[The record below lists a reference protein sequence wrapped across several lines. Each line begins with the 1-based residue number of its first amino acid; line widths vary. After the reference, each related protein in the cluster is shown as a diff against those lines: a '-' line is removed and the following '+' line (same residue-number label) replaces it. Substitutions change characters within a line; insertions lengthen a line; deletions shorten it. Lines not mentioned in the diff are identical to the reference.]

1 MKLIYLTAKK
11 YPGSTADHNYILNLA
26 RAFFKEFGQNFSFVA
41 CNTNL
46 QDLHDIPLVNVLI
59 PNLLKRTFV
68 FFFWIPWYWFNN
80 IHKDLDTGKR
90 VIFFSNDLNLL
101 SILIF
106 WKRLLNLPI
115 IIVAD
120 WHYWSGSWKDIFVF
134 KNSNYSVVTSDKLK
148 RAISHVSPLSNIQ
161 TIYGGVSLEQ
171 YEAVDNLKQVRL
183 QLGLPLHKFLIGY
196 IGLFRSLGIDKGI
209 SMMIDSLE
217 YLDPDNI
224 MVFVGGKNNEI
235 DNYKKYAETKQ
246 LTDRCIFIPLQIF
259 EKVVLYEKVMDILV
273 IPYPDHPHFRDI
285 GFPMKIY
292 EYMAANVPIVYTQ
305 LGLVEEIVA
314 DCAYGI
320 KPDNP
325 LELAKIISFIKLN
338 PDDVKKKKLL
348 AFEKVKKLSWA
359 DKAKSIIAVFK

>member
-1 MKLIYLTAKK
+1 
-11 YPGSTADHNYILNLA
+11 
-26 RAFFKEFGQNFSFVA
+26 
-41 CNTNL
+41 
-46 QDLHDIPLVNVLI
+46 
-59 PNLLKRTFV
+59 
-68 FFFWIPWYWFNN
+68 
-80 IHKDLDTGKR
+80 
-90 VIFFSNDLNLL
+90 
-101 SILIF
+101 
-106 WKRLLNLPI
+106 
-115 IIVAD
+115 
-120 WHYWSGSWKDIFVF
+120 
-134 KNSNYSVVTSDKLK
+134 
-148 RAISHVSPLSNIQ
+148 
-161 TIYGGVSLEQ
+161 
-171 YEAVDNLKQVRL
+171 
-183 QLGLPLHKFLIGY
+183 LHKFLIGY